1 MYEIYQKLR
10 DERGL
15 KDSDVAR
22 EASVSKST
30 FSDWKVGRSK
40 PGIKKLQKIAD
51 FFGVTVDYLMT
62 GKEED
67 KKEKGNS
74 VIDIKDELE
83 RMRDLLKNIGLE
95 KRIWSEQFRLDEE
108 IDYKKVQLKLIA
120 FSEKSKQYLKEALD

>member
-40 PGIKKLQKIAD
+40 PGIKKLKALAD
-51 FFGVTVDYLMT
+51 YFGVTVDYFL
-62 GKEED
+62 EE
-67 KKEKGNS
+67 
-74 VIDIKDELE
+74 
-83 RMRDLLKNIGLE
+83 
-95 KRIWSEQFRLDEE
+95 SE
-108 IDYKKVQLKLIA
+108 
-120 FSEKSKQYLKEALD
+120 

>member
-10 DERGL
+10 DERCL

-62 GKEED
+62 GKEDEQ
-67 KKEKGNS
+67 KEKDNTDDLKQKFEELKELLESGKMQPLRYDGQP
-74 VIDIKDELE
+74 IDDNTKEL
-83 RMRDLLKNIGLE
+83 LLK
-95 KRIWSEQFRLDEE
+95 QVE
-108 IDYKKVQLKLIA
+108 ISMSMIKK
-120 FSEKSKQYLKEALD
+120 

>member
-62 GKEED
+62 GKEDEP
-67 KKEKGNS
+67 KKKNNTDDLKQKFEELKELLESGKMQPLRYDGQP
-74 VIDIKDELE
+74 IDDNTKEL
-83 RMRDLLKNIGLE
+83 LLK
-95 KRIWSEQFRLDEE
+95 QVE
-108 IDYKKVQLKLIA
+108 ISMAMMKK
-120 FSEKSKQYLKEALD
+120 

>member
-67 KKEKGNS
+67 KKEKDNS

-83 RMRDLLKNIGLE
+83 RMRDLLKNRTRHPIYYDGE
-95 KRIWSEQFRLDEE
+95 KLDDESLDAILAQYE
-108 IDYKKVQLKLIA
+108 MSLI
-120 FSEKSKQYLKEALD
+120 YLKQKNK

>member
-67 KKEKGNS
+67 KKENS

-83 RMRDLLKNIGLE
+83 RMRDLLKNRTRHPIYYDGEKIDDESLDAILAQYEMSLVFLE
-95 KRIWSEQFRLDEE
+95 Q
-108 IDYKKVQLKLIA
+108 KKK
-120 FSEKSKQYLKEALD
+120 